1 MQNKIFIR
9 YIMTELSVSQRNGLY
24 TKNILSTNHVFGLES
39 EIEKINTRLD
49 KHEDD
54 LNELQSESSERS
66 SHTLYYKLYNG
77 MTPSS
82 GNIGS
87 TVSFIPYTGGDT
99 AYSGISTRP
108 MSNASFTDFTEDLL
122 NYVGYRVP
130 SKENFIDSK
139 KYVMDA
145 VYKETFDVLSSDG
158 SFISATSVYVDSGT
172 TSATEIPT
180 ARFEVTC
187 ARGNFK
193 DVKYAIITYN
203 NDDFTR
209 TIQFYS

>member
-1 MQNKIFIR
+1 MDGV
-9 YIMTELSVSQRNGLY
+9 YA
-24 TKNILSTNHVFGLES
+24 KNTLRINHVSGLES
-39 EIEKINTRLD
+39 KIENINTRLD

-54 LNELQSESSERS
+54 INDFNAESNGNYIGQL

-158 SFISATSVYVDSGT
+158 SFISATSVYVDFGT

-180 ARFEVTC
+180 ARFEVKC
-187 ARGNFK
+187 ARGKFNG
-193 DVKYAIITYN
+193 VKYVVISYN
-203 NDDFTR
+203 NDDYTR
-209 TIQFYS
+209 TMRFYI